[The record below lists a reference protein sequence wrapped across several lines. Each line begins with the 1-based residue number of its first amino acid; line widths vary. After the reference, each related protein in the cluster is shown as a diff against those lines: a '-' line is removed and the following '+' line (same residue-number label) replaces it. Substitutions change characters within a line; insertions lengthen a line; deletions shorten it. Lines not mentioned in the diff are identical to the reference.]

1 MTLASWGQHYLQI
14 GTLLLPV
21 IACAALGAWWGLRE
35 ASFPSEFVARLA
47 TRFAVPA
54 LIFHTLATT
63 TLSGRVLLDVALAT
77 AAGLALAAVFAAALL
92 RLAGLPVAPLL
103 PTATFPNTGN
113 LGLPLASLAF
123 GEAALAVAVSFF
135 AICSVLQHT
144 LGLWWLGRIDREHA
158 PATPSAATPLIIA
171 AACAAAVLSRSLEI
185 PVPRAVLDS
194 ASLIGSLAVP
204 LMLVSLGHALS
215 TVSRHS
221 LGNGMR
227 VGVTRLVAGGLAG
240 LSVTL
245 VLELPPVAAQALQL
259 QLLMPVAVVNY
270 LYAQQF
276 TRHGAL
282 SAGAVLASTLTFL
295 LLSPMLLAW
304 LGVDT

>member
-1 MTLASWGQHYLQI
+1 MTLAGWGGHYLQI

-21 IACAALGAWWGLRE
+21 IACAAVGAWWAKRE
-35 ASFPSEFVARLA
+35 ASFPSAFVARLA

-63 TLSGRVLLDVALAT
+63 SLPTRVLLEVALAT
-77 AAGLALAAVFAAALL
+77 AAGLALAALLAAALL
-92 RLAGLPVAPLL
+92 RLARLPVAPLL

-123 GEAALAVAVSFF
+123 GEAGLAVAVSFF

-144 LGLWWLGRIDREHA
+144 LGLWWLGRIAKGDA
-158 PATPSAATPLIIA
+158 PAAPSAATPLIIM
-171 AACAAAVLSRSLEI
+171 AACAAALISRGLEV
-185 PVPRAVLDS
+185 PVPRAVLAS
-194 ASLIGSLAVP
+194 ASLVGSLAVP
-204 LMLVSLGHALS
+204 LMLVSLGHALA

-221 LGNGMR
+221 MGGGMV
-227 VGVTRLVAGGLAG
+227 VGVTRLVAGGLTG
-240 LSVTL
+240 LAVTR
-245 VLELPPVAAQALQL
+245 VLELPPLAAQALQL

-282 SAGAVLASTLTFL
+282 SAGAVLASTLAFL
-295 LLSPMLLAW
+295 LLSPILLAW
-304 LGVDT
+304 IGVGS

>member
-1 MTLASWGQHYLQI
+1 MTLAGWGGHYLQI

-21 IACAALGAWWGLRE
+21 IACAAVGAWWAKRE
-35 ASFPSEFVARLA
+35 ASFPSAFVARLA

-63 TLSGRVLLDVALAT
+63 SLPTRVLLEVALAT
-77 AAGLALAAVFAAALL
+77 AAGLALAALLAAALL
-92 RLAGLPVAPLL
+92 RLARLPVAPLL

-123 GEAALAVAVSFF
+123 GEAGLAVAVSFF

-144 LGLWWLGRIDREHA
+144 LGLWWLGRIAKGDA
-158 PATPSAATPLIIA
+158 PAAPSAATPLIIM
-171 AACAAAVLSRSLEI
+171 AACAAALISRGLEV
-185 PVPRAVLDS
+185 PVPRAVLAS
-194 ASLIGSLAVP
+194 ASLVGSLAVP
-204 LMLVSLGHALS
+204 LMLA

-221 LGNGMR
+221 MGGGMV
-227 VGVTRLVAGGLAG
+227 VGVTRLVAGGLTG
-240 LSVTL
+240 LAVTR
-245 VLELPPVAAQALQL
+245 VLELPPLAAQALQL

-282 SAGAVLASTLTFL
+282 SAGAVLASTLAFL
-295 LLSPMLLAW
+295 LLSPILLAW
-304 LGVDT
+304 IGVGS